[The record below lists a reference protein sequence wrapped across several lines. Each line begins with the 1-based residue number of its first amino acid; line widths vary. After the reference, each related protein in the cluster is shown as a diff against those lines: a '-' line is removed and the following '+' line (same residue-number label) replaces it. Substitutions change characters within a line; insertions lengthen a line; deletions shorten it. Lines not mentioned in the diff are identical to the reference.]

1 MKANP
6 RVAAIPLSET
16 IALDTRAKELIAAG
30 RDVLNL
36 SAGEPDFDAPA
47 VVQAAAHAAID
58 GGQVRY
64 TPAPGR
70 KVLRDA
76 IAKHLTDTR
85 GVPFQGEQVIVCHSA
100 KHALSGSLLGLIHE
114 GDEVLLSLPAWVSY
128 VEQIQF
134 AGGVPV
140 GARPRDD
147 MGPDWDA
154 LEAAV
159 TPRTKGIVW
168 NSPSNPSGYVATREE
183 TRRLVQFAE
192 QHDLWILSDEIY
204 RRLTYGEAQ
213 SVSPVEFGDAAR
225 ARTVIIDGA
234 SKAYAMTG
242 YRIGFLAAPV
252 EFAGAIGRLHS
263 QLTGSPNAISQDAY
277 LAALRAEPQ
286 EVPGRVAEFQRRRDL
301 IVGGLRELGLEVPEP
316 GGAFYVFPR
325 VTPYLDERMS
335 SGFCED
341 LLETEGLAIVPGS
354 AFGLPEYVRF
364 SYAASLE
371 TLQDAV
377 ARMGRFLAQRR

>member
-1 MKANP
+1 VKANP
-6 RVAAIPLSET
+6 RVSAIPLSET

-36 SAGEPDFDAPA
+36 SAGEPDFDAPQVVRDAARAA
-47 VVQAAAHAAID
+47 VD

-70 KVLRDA
+70 KNLREA
-76 IAKHLTDTR
+76 IAKHLTGTR
-85 GVPFQGEQVIVCHSA
+85 GVPYRAEEVIVCHSA
-100 KHALSGSLLGLIHE
+100 KHALSGSFLGLIHP

-128 VEQIQF
+128 VEQIKF

-140 GARPRDD
+140 GAAPREDL
-147 MGPDWDA
+147 GPAWDA

-168 NSPSNPSGYVATREE
+168 NSPSNPSGYVATHEE
-183 TRRLVQFAE
+183 TQRLVDFAE
-192 QHDLWILSDEIY
+192 AHDLWILSDEIY
-204 RRLTYGEAQ
+204 RRLTYGGARA
-213 SVSPVEFGDAAR
+213 VSPVEFGDAAR
-225 ARTVIIDGA
+225 ARTVIVDGA

-242 YRIGFLAAPV
+242 YRIGFLAAPA

-277 LAALRAEPQ
+277 LAALVEEPT
-286 EVPGRVAEFQRRRDL
+286 EVAGRVIEFERRRNA
-301 IVGGLRELGLEVPEP
+301 IVSGLRGLGLEVPEP
-316 GGAFYVFPR
+316 GGAFYVFAR
-325 VTPYLDERMS
+325 VTPYLDERKS
-335 SGFCED
+335 AGFCED

-354 AFGLPEYVRF
+354 AFGTPDYVRF

-377 ARMGRFLAQRR
+377 DRMGRFLAKRR

>member
-1 MKANP
+1 MKANS

-36 SAGEPDFDAPA
+36 SAGEPDFDAPQVVRDAARAA
-47 VVQAAAHAAID
+47 VD

-70 KVLRDA
+70 KNLRDA
-76 IAKHLTDTR
+76 IAKHLSDTR
-85 GVPFQGEQVIVCHSA
+85 GVPFTSEQVIVCHSA
-100 KHALSGSLLGLIHE
+100 KHALSGSLLGLIDP
-114 GDEVLLSLPAWVSY
+114 GDEVLLTLPAWVSY
-128 VEQIQF
+128 VEQIKF
-134 AGGVPV
+134 AGGTPI
-140 GARPRDD
+140 GAKPRDD

-154 LEAAV
+154 LEAAI

-168 NSPSNPSGYVATREE
+168 NSPSNPSGYVATRAE
-183 TRRLVQFAE
+183 TERLVAFAE

-204 RRLTYGEAQ
+204 RRLTYGDAEA
-213 SVSPVEFGDAAR
+213 VSPVEFGEAAR

-242 YRIGFLAAPV
+242 YRIGFLAAPT

-277 LAALRAEPQ
+277 LAALREEPA
-286 EVPGRVAEFQRRRDL
+286 EVPGRVAEFERRRNA

-316 GGAFYVFPR
+316 RGAFYVFPR
-325 VTPYLDERMS
+325 VTPFLDERMS
-335 SGFCED
+335 AGFCED

-371 TLQDAV
+371 TLQEAV
-377 ARMGRFLAQRR
+377 ARMGRFLATRR